1 MDERAR
7 SREVMKHMVRPPQ
20 SREDIAITI
29 RRLRTDRGLT
39 IDELAARAATH
50 STYISRIEHAQ
61 CNPSWLKM
69 CELAE
74 GLELLPSE
82 LAKAFEDE
90 AMRRTSR
97 TTTA

>member
-1 MDERAR
+1 
-7 SREVMKHMVRPPQ
+7 MVRPPHT
-20 SREDIAITI
+20 REDIASAI

-39 IDELAARAATH
+39 IEQFAARAATH
-50 STYISRIEHAQ
+50 STYVSRIEHGQ

-82 LAKAFEDE
+82 LAKVFEEE
-90 AMRRTSR
+90 ATRRLSSTP
-97 TTTA
+97 TG